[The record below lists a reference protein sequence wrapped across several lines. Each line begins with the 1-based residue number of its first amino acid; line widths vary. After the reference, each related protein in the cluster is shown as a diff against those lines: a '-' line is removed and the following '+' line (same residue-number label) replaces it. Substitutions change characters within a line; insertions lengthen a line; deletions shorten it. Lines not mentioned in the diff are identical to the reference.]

1 MKQLKNFL
9 SADIGKGPIERYVTI
24 WCIKNSQ
31 QVYAAQFTGTQG
43 MDTPISLS
51 IANEKKILGQ
61 LTSISCLC
69 LYMHNT

>member
-1 MKQLKNFL
+1 MLTSEKDLLRDTLQFDVLK
-9 SADIGKGPIERYVTI
+9 K
-24 WCIKNSQ
+24 SQ

-43 MDTPISLS
+43 MDTPISSS